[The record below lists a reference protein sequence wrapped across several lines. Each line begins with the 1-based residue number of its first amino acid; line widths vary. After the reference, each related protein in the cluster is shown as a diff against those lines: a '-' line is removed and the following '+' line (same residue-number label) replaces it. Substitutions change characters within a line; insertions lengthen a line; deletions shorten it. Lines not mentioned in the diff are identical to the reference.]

1 MIYKITL
8 SILAVFWITT
18 NAQAQAIA
26 HNYESFALHAD
37 KMVRGK
43 VVASQ
48 PLNFYRDG
56 KDQPCGI
63 YMEIKVTESFR
74 GGDENFFLYS
84 TNSDV
89 YLGEEG
95 DNKEREYLIFAFKNS
110 NYDPTTRFEDY
121 VLCEGKNSATKN
133 IAPFEYINDSHIQR
147 MFPIK
152 KDPRDIKEWMLV
164 MQRPTNAEL
173 AETIEKNTVS
183 TENRNIIEEMALNQF
198 LETYLASDGVG
209 N

>member
-1 MIYKITL
+1 M
-8 SILAVFWITT
+8 LAVCWIFT
-18 NAQAQAIA
+18 NAQAQVTA

-43 VVASQ
+43 VVAAQ
-48 PLNFYRDG
+48 PLSFYRDG
-56 KDQPCGI
+56 KDQPCGV
-63 YMEIKVTESFR
+63 YMEIEVVESYR
-74 GGDENFFLYS
+74 GGDENFLLYS

-95 DNKEREYLIFAFKNS
+95 DNKEREYLIFTFKNS
-110 NYDPTTRFEDY
+110 KYDPDVRFEEY

-152 KDPRDIKEWMLV
+152 KGPRDIKEWMLV

-173 AETIEKNTVS
+173 AINIEKKSVNTD
-183 TENRNIIEEMALNQF
+183 NINVIEEMALNQF
-198 LETYLASDGVG
+198 LETYLASASG